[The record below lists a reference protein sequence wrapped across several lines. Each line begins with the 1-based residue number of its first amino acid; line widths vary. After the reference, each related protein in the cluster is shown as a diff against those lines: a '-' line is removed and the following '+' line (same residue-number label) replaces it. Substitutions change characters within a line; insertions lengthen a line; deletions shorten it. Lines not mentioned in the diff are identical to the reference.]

1 MVNNTYDDKSGVY
14 PFPTIGIRDVDQSIL
29 SYFKDRLALSVEVAD
44 NQRKIVPVIFA
55 SGERW
60 AMIRDRRGVRDE
72 NKTLILPLIT
82 IQRLD
87 IDRVL
92 GFSGLGTEVD
102 SITVSKRIHPETNI
116 KQNLYAQR
124 NKLWPTAKKNKAI
137 YEILSVPFPDFC
149 NVFYQVMIWSQQQS
163 QMNEMLEKIFYSYDA
178 ADSFVM
184 PISLNKNDSSVKGNK
199 GFFVGFRETT
209 SIASQNN
216 FEEFTDDER
225 IIRYQ
230 YNIKVPAYFV
240 LDPKDKPLSYGKE
253 RGGSKNDSGQ
263 HIVFKQQTADELVIE
278 SRNEKE
284 LSKEEVAKLFDILI

>member
-1 MVNNTYDDKSGVY
+1 MNNVYSDAAGKY
-14 PFPTIGIRDVDQSIL
+14 PFPTIGIRDIDQSL
-29 SYFKDRLALSVEVAD
+29 VDYFQKRLVLSVETTD
-44 NQRKIVPVIFA
+44 GQRKPVPVLLA
-55 SGERW
+55 TGERW
-60 AMIRDRRGVRDE
+60 SLIRSQKGIRDE
-72 NKTLILPLIT
+72 NKTLILPLVT

-92 GFSGLGTEVD
+92 GFGGLGTEVD
-102 SITVSKRIHPETNI
+102 SITVSKKIHPETNI

-124 NKLWPTAKKNKAI
+124 NKIWPTARKNKAI
-137 YEILSVPFPDFC
+137 YEVMTIPFPDFC
-149 NVFYQVMIWSQQQS
+149 NVFYQVMIWSSYQS

-178 ADSFVM
+178 SDSFVM
-184 PISLNKNDSSVKGNK
+184 PISLNKNDSSLLGNK

-240 LDPKDKPLSYGKE
+240 LDPKDKPLSYGKQ
-253 RGGSKNDSGQ
+253 RGGTKNDTGQ
-263 HIVFKQQTADELVIE
+263 HIVFKQQTADEIVIE

-284 LSKEEVAKLFDILI
+284 LSTEEVAKLFDILI

>member
-1 MVNNTYDDKSGVY
+1 MSNNYFLDKQGKY
-14 PFPTIGIRDVDQSIL
+14 EFPTIGIRDVDQSVFDYFDKRL
-29 SYFKDRLALSVEVAD
+29 SLIVETSD
-44 NQRKIVPVIFA
+44 NQSKKVPVMLA
-55 SGERW
+55 TGERW
-60 AMIRDRRGVRDE
+60 NLIRSQKGIRDE

-87 IDRVL
+87 VDRVQ
-92 GFSGLGTEVD
+92 GFGGLGTEVS
-102 SITVSKRIHPETNI
+102 SITVSKKIHPETNI
-116 KQNLYAQR
+116 KQNLYSQR
-124 NKLWPTAKKNKAI
+124 NKLWPTARKNKKI
-137 YEILSVPFPDFC
+137 FEITTVPFPDFC
-149 NVFYQVMIWSQQQS
+149 NVFYQILLWSSYQS
-163 QMNEMLEKIFYSYDA
+163 QMNSMLEKIFYAYDYV
-178 ADSFVM
+178 DSFVM
-184 PISLNKNDSSVKGNK
+184 PISLNKNDPSLKGNK

-209 SIASQNN
+209 SLAAQNN

-263 HIVFKQQTADELVIE
+263 HIVYKEQTADEIVIE

-284 LSKEEVAKLFDILI
+284 LSNEEVAKLFDIII